1 MAGLAG
7 RLPLTR
13 ESENARSSSIARVV
27 VSGIRTWPVA
37 RLFVAVLIALFLVK
51 QVINVFI
58 FPPFS
63 GHDEVAHFAYV
74 QTVATEYRVPYI
86 PILEEFQ
93 RAMGSNR
100 T

>member
-13 ESENARSSSIARVV
+13 GLEHARSDAVARTVV
-27 VSGIRTWPVA
+27 AGIRSWPLA
-37 RLFVAVLIALFLVK
+37 RQFLAVLVVLFLVK
-51 QVINVFI
+51 QAINVFI
-58 FPPFS
+58 FPPFT

-74 QTVATEYRVPYI
+74 QTVATDYRVPKI
-86 PILEEFQ
+86 PILSEFQ

-100 T
+100 